1 MENNQP
7 EKLDKKLFIK
17 KALVDIAIAIV
28 YFLLPT
34 FITYGRIPVKFFLI
48 VLGVCIVLG
57 STIAFFSLK
66 YANRMLPTKFRK
78 IPKIFIILG
87 ILMVIV
93 NLALIIIERGKT
105 DYYSGVI
112 LGLIFI
118 YYSRSDLLRVKK
130 LELANTPAPEYLM
143 DSRKWLWIVIRFIV
157 VLTVCIVFYFVKTG
171 VFTKHKEIP
180 VDKSVEH
187 SEVIGNVYRNL
198 KYHFMIKFPEGW
210 KIEAEAD
217 DGIRLS
223 QKATFQNSTMDV
235 ATRLVNLKGLQ
246 EFSSIKDTRSL
257 KEFIDAFIK
266 ATEGISDVKIINY
279 GETKIDNEPAY
290 WMESTM
296 GSQVLLAYF
305 LAKGNI
311 MYSIGVATISDEY
324 SKIKPLFM
332 QSVST
337 FAFENY

>member
-180 VDKSVEH
+180 IDKSAEH
-187 SEVIGNVYRNL
+187 SEIIGNVYRNL
-198 KYHFMIKFPEGW
+198 KYHFRIEFPEGW
-210 KIEAEAD
+210 KIEPG
-217 DGIRLS
+217 DGIYIV
-223 QKATFQNSTMDV
+223 QKASFQNSTIGV
-235 ATRLVNLKGLQ
+235 ITRQVDLKGSQ

-257 KEFIDAFIK
+257 QKFIDAFIESSK
-266 ATEGISDVKIINY
+266 EEVSDMKIINY
-279 GETKIDNEPAY
+279 GETKIGNEPAY
-290 WMESTM
+290 WMESSM
-296 GSQVLLAYF
+296 GSQVLLMYF
-305 LAKGNI
+305 LAKGDT
-311 MYSIGVATISDEY
+311 MYSISAATASDEY

-337 FAFENY
+337 FVFENY